1 MSKMRE
7 REGRVGATIR
17 RPETRAER
25 RKASSPYGGGERTN
39 KNKKLLLN
47 KYTRKLKKLHKKRI
61 LSKKVVKKY
70 SKNYKNKTLKRKHK

>member
-25 RKASSPYGGGERTN
+25 RKDSSPYGRGGGIN
-39 KNKKLLLN
+39 KNKKSLLN
-47 KYTRKLKKLHKKRI
+47 KYTRKVKKLHKKRI

-70 SKNYKNKTLKRKHK
+70 SKNYKKKT